1 MLTNTGALLTT
12 PIQTIAPV
20 LLAFEKLPFIVWL
33 KSNALVYPAL
43 ETIHI
48 TGIALVLGVMI
59 VVDSRLLGLH
69 RKLDLALV
77 KSVLLPWVLVGF
89 SICAITGLLM
99 FASRASDLIANRA
112 FVIKLILLMLAGTN
126 AGILHTRGKLD
137 DADWTTKMQALISL
151 LIWLAV
157 VTAGRWIAYT

>member
-1 MLTNTGALLTT
+1 LLAT
-12 PIQTIAPV
+12 PILTIAPA
-20 LLAFEKLPFIVWL
+20 LLAFEKLPFIAWL

-48 TGIALVLGVMI
+48 VGIALVLGLMI
-59 VVDSRLLGLH
+59 IVDSRLLGLQ
-69 RKLDLALV
+69 RKLDLTVV

-126 AGILHTRGKLD
+126 AGILHSRGKLD
-137 DADWTTKMQALISL
+137 EFNIMTKIQALVSL

>member
-1 MLTNTGALLTT
+1 LAAPIQSIAPALL
-12 PIQTIAPV
+12 A
-20 LLAFEKLPFIVWL
+20 LEKLPLIVWL

-48 TGIALVLGVMI
+48 VGIALVLGLMT

-69 RKLDLALV
+69 RRLDLAVV
-77 KSVLLPWVLVGF
+77 KSVLLPWVLLGF
-89 SICAITGLLM
+89 SICAVTGLLM
-99 FASRASDLIANRA
+99 FASRANDLIANRT

-126 AGILHTRGKLD
+126 AGILHSRGKLD
-137 DADWTTKMQALISL
+137 DLNWLTKLQALISL
-151 LIWLAV
+151 FIWLAV